1 MINNS
6 TAAISAVLLAAS
18 SGALQAEES
27 VDPFLWLEEVHGE
40 KAIDWVK
47 AQNATS
53 SAYLKKVSTFD
64 QLYQDSL
71 AIMNAEDR
79 LAHPTR
85 RGQYYYNFW
94 QDSTHV
100 KGIYRRTTEAEYR
113 KASPKWETVIDFDA
127 LAKADNE
134 DWVFKGTTCLEPGFK
149 RCMIALSRGGADAIE
164 LREFDMGTKQ
174 FVKDGFVLPEA
185 KTGVSWVDG
194 DHLLVGTDFGE
205 GSLTSS
211 GYPRVIKLWKR
222 GTPLK
227 EASVVFE
234 GEPDSFLTHSQTY
247 HDGDNTLNIISEGKT
262 FFTFDHFLFDNET
275 PKPLTLPDSVVIAGI
290 FRGNVFFMLR
300 DDLTFQDQ
308 TLPTGSIVYASVASL
323 LTKTPDYQLFV
334 KPAANATV
342 NALEFT
348 ANHIVV
354 NWLEDVTNR
363 VTVYQLAKD
372 GQSVKNKWVSRD
384 IPLEKNGNI
393 QVFNASQAN
402 DDFFVEY
409 SSFLTPPS
417 FYQVTAADGK
427 ITSLKTSPVRF
438 DASDMEVN
446 QHFVTSKDG
455 TRVPYFLISKKGI
468 KLDGSNPTI
477 LYGYGGFQ
485 ASMEPFHSSLI
496 GKNWL
501 ERGGVFVLS
510 NIRGGGEYGPEWHQ
524 AALKHNRHKAYEDFE
539 AIAEDLIARKVTSSK
554 HLGIQGGS
562 NGGLLVGAAVTR
574 RPDLYNAVVCQ
585 VPLLDMKRFN
595 KLLAGASWMA
605 EYGNPDDENDWAY
618 IKTYSPYHNVR
629 AEESYPKI
637 FFTTSTRDDRVHPA
651 HARKMVALMQAQG
664 HDVLYY
670 ENLEGGHAGA
680 SNNNSRAELY
690 AKTYSYLIDR
700 LF

>member
-1 MINNS
+1 MNNS
-6 TAAISAVLLAAS
+6 TAALSAVLLAAN
-18 SGALQAEES
+18 SGASHAAES

-47 AQNATS
+47 AQNAQS
-53 SAYLKKVSTFD
+53 SDYLKKVSTFD
-64 QLYQDSL
+64 QIYQDSL
-71 AIMNAEDR
+71 TILNAEDR

-100 KGIYRRTTEAEYR
+100 KGIYRRTSAEEYR
-113 KASPKWETVIDFDA
+113 KPEPKWETVIDFDA
-127 LAKADNE
+127 LAKADKE

-164 LREFDMGTKQ
+164 LREFDLDAKQ
-174 FVKDGFVLPEA
+174 FVKGGFVLPEA
-185 KTGVSWVDG
+185 KTGVTWVDA
-194 DHLLVGTDFGE
+194 DHLLVGTDYGE
-205 GSLTSS
+205 GTLTTS
-211 GYPRVIKLWKR
+211 GYPRVIKLWQR
-222 GTPLK
+222 GTPLT
-227 EASVVFE
+227 EAKTVFE
-234 GEPDSFLTHSQTY
+234 AEPESFLTYGSSYRDSEQTY
-247 HDGDNTLNIISEGKT
+247 TLINKGKT
-262 FFTFDHFLFDNET
+262 FFTFDYFLYQKGEA
-275 PKPLTLPDSVVIAGI
+275 KPLTLPEKLDIAGV
-290 FRGNVFFMLR
+290 FQGDLFFMLR
-300 DDLTFQDQ
+300 EDLIHKGQTFAS
-308 TLPTGSIVYASVASL
+308 GSIVYASVASL
-323 LTKTPDYQLFV
+323 LTASPDYQLFV

-342 NALEFT
+342 NGLEFT
-348 ANHIVV
+348 ANHVVV

-363 VTVYQLAKD
+363 VSVYQRDKRD
-372 GQSVKNKWVSRD
+372 KEGQWLWASHD
-384 IPLEKNGNI
+384 IPLEQNGKI
-393 QVFNASQAN
+393 HLFNASSDN

-417 FYQVTAADGK
+417 FYQVTPENGK
-427 ITSLKTSPVRF
+427 IASLKASPLRF
-438 DASDMEVN
+438 DADAMEVK
-446 QHFVTSKDG
+446 QHFVASKDG
-455 TRVPYFLISKKGI
+455 TRVPYFIIHQKGL
-468 KLDGSNPTI
+468 KLDGTNPTI

-485 ASMEPFHSSLI
+485 LSMEPFHSSLI

-510 NIRGGGEYGPEWHQ
+510 NIRGGGEYGPDWHQ
-524 AALKHNRHKAYEDFE
+524 AALQHNRHKAYEDFE
-539 AIAEDLIARKVTSSK
+539 AIAEDLITRKITSPK

-574 RPDLYNAVVCQ
+574 RPELYNAVVCQ

-605 EYGNPDDENDWAY
+605 EYGNPDEENDWAY
-618 IKTYSPYHNVR
+618 LKTYSPYHNVLP
-629 AEESYPKI
+629 EVEYPKV

-670 ENLEGGHAGA
+670 ENMEGGHAGA

-690 AKTYSYLIDR
+690 AQTYSYLIDR